1 MMKKHTRKNFA
12 LTLLCSAVLFTA
24 ACSSNDS
31 PTHDITSMPVVH
43 TFALE
48 DVEFDVGKS
57 WVDSTQT
64 VQENSRLLLSESGD
78 NIMIQVSDITDY
90 DGGFEEWAQAV
101 KDNMF
106 AEDSQREIIAEG
118 SVEQSGHQGKSWIY
132 SDTSGLGH
140 VLRVIDIGEDNGLI
154 LLGTTDSDLN
164 EIENAIESID
174 FSVVDTKS

>member
-1 MMKKHTRKNFA
+1 MKKPNRKNFA
-12 LTLLCSAVLFTA
+12 LALLCSAVLFTA
-24 ACSSNDS
+24 ACSPNGS
-31 PTHDITSMPVVH
+31 PSEDITSIPVVH
-43 TFALE
+43 AFTLE

-64 VQENSRLLLSESGD
+64 VQENSRLLLSDSGD
-78 NIMIQVSDITDY
+78 SIMVQVSDITDY

-118 SVEQSGHQGKSWIY
+118 DVEQSGHRGKSWIY
-132 SDTSGLGH
+132 SDSSGLGH
-140 VLRVIDIGEDNGLI
+140 VLRVIDIGEENGLI

-164 EIENAIESID
+164 EIENNIESID
-174 FSVVDTKS
+174 FSVGEAKS